1 MAIPRVDDVRYKVDR
16 HPPRLTVWLFNDD
29 SFYADTA
36 ADRVARYDF
45 DRRLNPDGTS
55 PDRKEKLDVGI
66 YRTPF
71 RDGWRYTISSDVH
84 EPLCA
89 LIIRYAT
96 HGWKTDE
103 NGERVPATYLRHN
116 RKALGIFDLI
126 KRYLLVRDE
135 CLLVNDGL
143 PEKIVD
149 YHVASSDFG
158 RMPCFQASHKRLRE
172 FEGNLEDR
180 REEYRENRRREQ
192 ERNGG
197 KKPGESRT
205 IRRILGE
212 PGAAPKD
219 ESGGENSRER

>member
-1 MAIPRVDDVRYKVDR
+1 MAIPRVDDVRYRVDQ

-29 SFYADTA
+29 SFYAGA
-36 ADRVARYDF
+36 ALKRVTRYDF
-45 DRRLNPDGTS
+45 DRRFNPDGTS

-149 YHVASSDFG
+149 IVKCKNPRCITTTEQGIKQIFKLTDSE
-158 RMPCFQASHKRLRE
+158 KRI
-172 FEGNLEDR
+172 
-180 REEYRENRRREQ
+180 YRCVYCEAENQNEII
-192 ERNGG
+192 
-197 KKPGESRT
+197 KW
-205 IRRILGE
+205 
-212 PGAAPKD
+212 
-219 ESGGENSRER
+219 

>member
-36 ADRVARYDF
+36 TDRVAHYDF
-45 DRRLNPDGTS
+45 DRRFNPDGTS

-84 EPLCA
+84 EPLCW

-103 NGERVPATYLRHN
+103 NGEHVPATYLRHN

-149 YHVASSDFG
+149 YHVASPDFG
-158 RMPCFQASHKRLRE
+158 RMPCFQASHKRLKE
-172 FEGNLEDR
+172 FEGDLEYSR
-180 REEYRENRRREQ
+180 KEYRENRRREQ

-197 KKPGESRT
+197 RKPSTSRAV
-205 IRRILGE
+205 RRILGE
-212 PGAAPKD
+212 LDNGPKGKND
-219 ESGGENSRER
+219 EEDSKER